1 MSKTKSHLIKRYYK
15 ENYLCEENHS
25 LIWEGKLLLHKFS
38 PCNKCGLTESNG
50 ITIRWKCDKCNKI
63 YCCKCYPIIVES
75 KCPNNHYLKETNKF
89 SECNFNGFYCDK
101 CFIHFNTSDGV
112 FYDKEC
118 NYTIYLKCFK
128 DASDIPDIIED

>member
-1 MSKTKSHLIKRYYK
+1 MSKIKSHIIQNYYK
-15 ENYLCEENHS
+15 NNYLCEEKHS
-25 LIWEGKLLLHKFS
+25 IIWEGKLLIYNS
-38 PCNKCGLTESNG
+38 SECNKCGLTESNG

-89 SECNFNGFYCDK
+89 SECNFNGYSCDK
-101 CFIHFNTSDGV
+101 CFSHFNISQGV
-112 FYDKEC
+112 YYDEDC
-118 NYTIYLKCFK
+118 NYTICLNCYK